1 VYIVVEGPIGAGKT
15 SLARLLAERLGAQL
29 NLEIVEENPFL
40 APFYADPD
48 RFAFNVQ
55 TFFLLSRFKQLDQL
69 AQGSLFETSIVSD
82 YMFDKDFI
90 FASMNLKD
98 AEFDLYRDLYA
109 HLRPQLARPDLTV
122 YLRSNVDLLLE
133 RIAKR
138 GREFEREI
146 DPTYLRRLGVHYDE
160 YFRSYTEPALV
171 LEAAE
176 FDFVENESDRSRVL
190 DLVLER
196 AKPSSV
202 ISTARGGTPPAVSLE
217 LH

>member
-1 VYIVVEGPIGAGKT
+1 MYIVVEGPIGAGKT
-15 SLARLLAERLGAQL
+15 SLTRLLASRLGAQL

-55 TFFLLSRFKQLDQL
+55 TFFLLSRFKQLNQL
-69 AQGSLFETSIVSD
+69 AQGSLFASDIVSD

-98 AEFDLYRDLYA
+98 AEFDLYRDLYS

-122 YLRSNVDLLLE
+122 YLRSDVGLLLE

-138 GREFEREI
+138 GRDFEREI
-146 DPTYLRRLGVHYDE
+146 DPNYLRRLGTHYDE
-160 YFRSYTEPALV
+160 YFRAYTEPALV
-171 LEAAE
+171 LEASE
-176 FDFVENESDRSRVL
+176 FDFVGNEADQKHVL
-190 DLVLER
+190 ELVLRR
-196 AKPSSV
+196 AYQSSV
-202 ISTARGGTPPAVSLE
+202 VAASQPVSALLE

>member
-15 SLARLLAERLGAQL
+15 SLTRLLADRLGAQL

-40 APFYADPD
+40 APFYADPE

-55 TFFLLSRFKQLDQL
+55 TFFLLSRFKQLNQL
-69 AQGSLFETSIVSD
+69 AQGSLFNSGIVSD

-90 FASMNLKD
+90 FASMNLKE
-98 AEFDLYRDLYA
+98 AEFDLYRDLYS

-122 YLRSNVDLLLE
+122 YLRSDVGLLLE

-138 GREFEREI
+138 GRDFEREI
-146 DPTYLRRLGVHYDE
+146 DPNYLRRLGTHYDE
-160 YFRSYTEPALV
+160 YFRSYTEAVLV
-171 LEAAE
+171 LEASE
-176 FDFVENESDRSRVL
+176 FDFVSNESDREQVL
-190 DLVLER
+190 ELVLER
-196 AKPSSV
+196 ARQSAMIASNQPVVS
-202 ISTARGGTPPAVSLE
+202 SLE

>member
-15 SLARLLAERLGAQL
+15 SLTRLLADRLGAQL

-40 APFYADPD
+40 APFYADPE

-55 TFFLLSRFKQLDQL
+55 TFFLLSRFKQLNQL
-69 AQGSLFETSIVSD
+69 AQGSLFASDIVSD

-98 AEFDLYRDLYA
+98 AEFDLYRDLYS

-122 YLRSNVDLLLE
+122 YLRSDVGLLLE

-138 GREFEREI
+138 GRDFEREI
-146 DPTYLRRLGVHYDE
+146 DPNYLRRLGTHYD
-160 YFRSYTEPALV
+160 LV
-171 LEAAE
+171 LEASE
-176 FDFVENESDRSRVL
+176 FDFVGNEDDRKHVIE
-190 DLVLER
+190 LVLER
-196 AKPSSV
+196 AKQSALVASNQPV
-202 ISTARGGTPPAVSLE
+202 ATSLE